1 LIAELRM
8 SFLNSAQVV
17 DAVIAKMEWPDHLNQ
32 KFRSIP
38 GPPNGARLAEWDL
51 QDALDWMD
59 SDLGDEKETKRAAV
73 YMVGE
78 LRILASQGA
87 ASAATASGGTGV
99 AVGSGIAAST
109 AAAAAGGGGDPPGSV
124 SVPDSVPDSGA
135 VGGPIPNPMSFEDNL
150 KLALGRRPAASEPE
164 LPRELHL
171 GEYAWTNGKVEI
183 PRTTRGFRKLRA
195 DELQELKRRL
205 QAVCRRSPQHHVI
218 LLNLMGH
225 DMDDGMMQELA
236 GPIAA
241 LKALQVLVL
250 SSKSRP
256 HLCSVYFFMAT
267 GAFSLHFYTLQG
279 TTSARLVA

>member
-1 LIAELRM
+1 MIAELRM
-8 SFLNSAQVV
+8 PFMKSAQVA

-38 GPPNGARLAEWDL
+38 CPPDGARLAEWDL

-59 SDLGDEKETKRAAV
+59 SDLGDEKETKRAAE

-109 AAAAAGGGGDPPGSV
+109 AAAGGGGGDPPGSV

-171 GEYAWTNGKVEI
+171 GEYAWTNGKVKI
-183 PRTTRGFRKLRA
+183 PGTTRGFRKLRA

-218 LLNLMGH
+218 LLNLIGHEMGV
-225 DMDDGMMQELA
+225 GMMQELA
-236 GPIAA
+236 EPIAA
-241 LKALQVLVL
+241 LESLQVLIL
-250 SSKSRP
+250 GSKPPPPLLR
-256 HLCSVYFFMAT
+256 VFF
-267 GAFSLHFYTLQG
+267 
-279 TTSARLVA
+279 

>member
-1 LIAELRM
+1 M
-8 SFLNSAQVV
+8 SFLKSAQVV
-17 DAVIAKMEWPDHLNQ
+17 DAVIAKMEWPDHLNR

-38 GPPNGARLAEWDL
+38 GPPNGVRLAGWDL

-73 YMVGE
+73 YMVG
-78 LRILASQGA
+78 
-87 ASAATASGGTGV
+87 
-99 AVGSGIAAST
+99 
-109 AAAAAGGGGDPPGSV
+109 D
-124 SVPDSVPDSGA
+124 
-135 VGGPIPNPMSFEDNL
+135 PMSFEDNL
-150 KLALGRRPAASEPE
+150 QLALGRRPAASEPE

-183 PRTTRGFRKLRA
+183 PRKTRGFRKLRA
-195 DELQELKRRL
+195 DELRELKRRL
-205 QAVCRRSPQHHVI
+205 QAVFRRDPQHHVI

-267 GAFSLHFYTLQG
+267 SAFSLHFYTLQ
-279 TTSARLVA
+279 TTASARLVA

>member
-1 LIAELRM
+1 MIAELRM
-8 SFLNSAQVV
+8 SFLKSAQVV

-59 SDLGDEKETKRAAV
+59 SDLGDEKETKRAAE

-109 AAAAAGGGGDPPGSV
+109 ASKPAAAAAGGGGDPPGSV

-150 KLALGRRPAASEPE
+150 QLALGRRPAASEPE

-183 PRTTRGFRKLRA
+183 PRTTPGFRKLRA
-195 DELQELKRRL
+195 VELQELKRRL
-205 QAVCRRSPQHHVI
+205 QAAPANNHVI

-225 DMDDGMMQELA
+225 EMGDGMMQELA

-250 SSKSRP
+250 SSKSR
-256 HLCSVYFFMAT
+256 A
-267 GAFSLHFYTLQG
+267 A
-279 TTSARLVA
+279 